1 MFAARRDRHWRAGRN
16 LRAAH
21 WLALA
26 GLAIAA
32 AAGASPDLAGAPVSG
47 SPQSLVAQAVAYE
60 HGEGVPKDQRKAAA
74 LYCEAA
80 REGDTEARFSLGWMY
95 ALGRGVARDDAVAA
109 SLFTLAAAGGHAYA
123 QKALKLVGDER
134 GPLPDCMGS
143 PEPPWVDAEPPVDE
157 GPDYFADLPA
167 WKKQIADIVAV
178 LAPRYAIDPRL
189 ALSVIQVES
198 NFEPRA
204 LSPRNARGLMQL
216 VPETAVRFNVANAL
230 DVRDNLRGGLAYLR
244 WLLAY
249 YQGQVPLA
257 VAAYNAGE
265 AAVDRY
271 GGIPPYPETREYVR
285 RVLRLFRSD
294 RQPYD
299 SRIVEPSPILT
310 RAGGRPR

>member
-1 MFAARRDRHWRAGRN
+1 MGTADNRT
-16 LRAAH
+16 
-21 WLALA
+21 
-26 GLAIAA
+26 
-32 AAGASPDLAGAPVSG
+32 
-47 SPQSLVAQAVAYE
+47 PQTLVAQAVAYE
-60 HGEGVPKDQRKAAA
+60 NGEGVPKDQRKAAA

-80 REGDTEARFSLGWMY
+80 REGDTEAQFGLGWMY
-95 ALGRGVARDDAVAA
+95 ALGRGMARNDAVAA
-109 SLFTLAAAGGHAYA
+109 SLFTLAAAGGHAHA

-143 PEPPWVDAEPPVDE
+143 PEPPWVDVEPGQDE

-167 WKKQIADIVAV
+167 WKRQIADIVAV
-178 LAPRYAIDPRL
+178 LAPRYAVDPRL

-198 NFEPRA
+198 NFEPNA
-204 LSPRNARGLMQL
+204 LSARNARGLMQL
-216 VPETAVRFNVANAL
+216 IPETAVRFNVANAL

-249 YQGQVPLA
+249 YEGQVPLA

-271 GGIPPYPETREYVR
+271 RGIPPYPETQEYVR
-285 RVLRLFRSD
+285 RVLRLYRRE

-310 RAGGRPR
+310 GTGYRPR